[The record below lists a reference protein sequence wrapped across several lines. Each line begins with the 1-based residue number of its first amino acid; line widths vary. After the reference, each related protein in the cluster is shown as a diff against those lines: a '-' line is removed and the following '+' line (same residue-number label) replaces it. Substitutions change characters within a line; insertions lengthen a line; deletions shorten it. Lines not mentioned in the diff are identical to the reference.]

1 MAQLTYEQYS
11 RLESA
16 VSRGL
21 RVIVHRRG
29 TEYVIV
35 PLGLVMRQGREV
47 IEARNPTTGDSMS
60 LFIDELDSVELL

>member
-1 MAQLTYEQYS
+1 MAQLNYEQYS
-11 RLESA
+11 RLENA

-35 PLGLVMRQGREV
+35 PLSLSSQNGREV
-47 IEARNPTTGDSMS
+47 IDARNPTTGDAMS
-60 LFIDELDSVELL
+60 LFIDELDSIEPV